1 MSTSVP
7 PRDDGVRSA
16 LPSRSTLADEEAL
29 HQAFLA
35 EYPTLA
41 AEAKKDLGEA
51 APGLSQKVVE
61 GAFVRAWDA
70 RAQLQN
76 ADQLHRFLVEDVHHA
91 SARALSRRA
100 SAHRLGTHD
109 PHAAKAVSHATDTF
123 DPDESWKHIQHA
135 LHGEAHSPKA
145 LAELAAVS
153 RHEAAEHIGEITRD
167 QSMWKAIGFGAL
179 VVALLIGV
187 AFYIDYLGADLK
199 VATAVASTDARI
211 VTSLPAQ
218 IGVVTLD
225 DGSKVRLAPESKLSI
240 PKLFGTKM
248 RSVKIEG
255 AGVFDVAKGGT
266 LPFQVLARKAIIQA
280 TGTSFTVRAY
290 PEDKA
295 ATIVVGEGSV
305 LIRQGKTSK
314 SVTAGQT
321 LFVDDAGTMTNAT
334 PDQRDAADA
343 WRNGTLA
350 ITNVPLRDVLPL
362 LRRWYS
368 LTVTVP
374 HDSLLTRKVS
384 LRSSLDSSRQAIRGI
399 EQSTGLE
406 FGWVG
411 QNMVFHEKGYKP
423 K

>member
-16 LPSRSTLADEEAL
+16 PPPRTALVDEEAL

-41 AEAKKDLGEA
+41 AEARKDLGDA
-51 APGLSQKVVE
+51 AAGLSQKVVE

-70 RAQLQN
+70 RSQLQN
-76 ADQLHRFLVEDVHHA
+76 TDQLRRFLIEDVHHA

-109 PHAAKAVSHATDTF
+109 THGAKVASHATDVF

-167 QSMWKAIGFGAL
+167 QSMWKAIAFGAI
-179 VVALLIGV
+179 VVAALIGV
-187 AFYIDYLGADLK
+187 AFYIDYLGADQK
-199 VATAVASTDARI
+199 VATAVSSSDARI
-211 VTSLPAQ
+211 TTTLPSQ

-225 DGSKVRLAPESKLSI
+225 DGSTVRLAPESKLSI
-240 PKLFGTKM
+240 PKLFNTTM
-248 RSVKIEG
+248 RSVKLEG
-255 AGVFDVAKGGT
+255 AGVFNVAKGGK
-266 LPFQVLARKAIIQA
+266 LPFQVLARSSIIQA
-280 TGTSFTVRAY
+280 TGTSFTVRSY

-295 ATIVVGEGSV
+295 ATVVVSEGSV

-314 SVTAGQT
+314 PVPAGQT
-321 LFVDDAGTMTNAT
+321 VFIDEAGAMAEAT

-374 HDSLLTRKVS
+374 YDSLLTRKVS
-384 LRSSLDSSRQAIRGI
+384 LRASLDSSRQAIRGI

-411 QNMVFHEKGYKP
+411 QNMVFQQKGTK
-423 K
+423 KK